1 MASHIWGPK
10 IAGAATAAELFALDA
25 SDDVAGGPTDLVQVG
40 DDRIVARANPGYQGK
55 PSAPIVEYVVFASE
69 ADLLAELT
77 RGGIHTMASP
87 HGLLPDQAATLA
99 QSEGIATVTNPK
111 FGVRYMS
118 FNTKREPMNDLAFR
132 RAVAAL
138 VDREALATEVAS
150 SPIANTM
157 LPAAASAWFD
167 EPAATAIAGG
177 LNSDLATSWE
187 AILAGLKASGYS
199 WNVEP
204 TLAEGKLV
212 GGTGLQIKGRAPAAL
227 TILTSGDSY
236 DPARPEYANRIAA
249 AIELLGFKVIPVTT
263 DFTSVVDLAFT
274 PDEEGKV
281 HYDMALLGWSL
292 GNPGLPTF
300 YGDLFGTSG
309 VANNTGY
316 SSAAMDALIKSL
328 DKAPNVEEA
337 LSAIWKMESL
347 IAQDLPYLPLYASE
361 ITEAYRA
368 DLVAYPDQSV
378 LGGIQAALAGIELV
392 TPQD

>member
-1 MASHIWGPK
+1 
-10 IAGAATAAELFALDA
+10 
-25 SDDVAGGPTDLVQVG
+25 
-40 DDRIVARANPGYQGK
+40 
-55 PSAPIVEYVVFASE
+55 
-69 ADLLAELT
+69 
-77 RGGIHTMASP
+77 
-87 HGLLPDQAATLA
+87 
-99 QSEGIATVTNPK
+99 
-111 FGVRYMS
+111 
-118 FNTKREPMNDLAFR
+118 
-132 RAVAAL
+132 
-138 VDREALATEVAS
+138 
-150 SPIANTM
+150 
-157 LPAAASAWFD
+157 
-167 EPAATAIAGG
+167 
-177 LNSDLATSWE
+177 
-187 AILAGLKASGYS
+187 
-199 WNVEP
+199 
-204 TLAEGKLV
+204 
-212 GGTGLQIKGRAPAAL
+212 L

-309 VANNTGY
+309 IANNTGY

-328 DKAPNVEEA
+328 DKAPNVETA
-337 LSAIWKMESL
+337 RSAIWKMESL

-368 DLVAYPDQSV
+368 DLVAYPDQSL